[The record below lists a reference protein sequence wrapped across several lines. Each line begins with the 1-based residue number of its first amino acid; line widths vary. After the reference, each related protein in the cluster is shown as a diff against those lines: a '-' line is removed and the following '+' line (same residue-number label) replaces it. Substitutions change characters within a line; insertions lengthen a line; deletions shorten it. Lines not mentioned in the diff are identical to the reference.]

1 MSVDPSSAECAKFP
15 LFGISVDL
23 WALGCTVYQMLE
35 GRPPFKAATEYLI
48 FQKVMARELSM
59 PSHFS
64 PEAKDLVERLLV
76 RIQCNWVSSSIVNLF
91 HGKRQRM
98 MDSFFIIDPGF
109 SFCSINDHVLKNKI
123 DFYVLS
129 ANGSS

>member
-1 MSVDPSSAECAKFP
+1 
-15 LFGISVDL
+15 
-23 WALGCTVYQMLE
+23 MLE

-76 RIQCNWVSSSIVNLF
+76 S
-91 HGKRQRM
+91 
-98 MDSFFIIDPGF
+98 
-109 SFCSINDHVLKNKI
+109 
-123 DFYVLS
+123 
-129 ANGSS
+129 